1 MSKGKIYHVVPRDN
15 GWGVKA
21 ERAGRTSAI
30 RSTKVAAIE
39 TARDL
44 AKKQG
49 GQVKIHSQDGRI
61 QEERTYRKDPY
72 PPKG

>member
-1 MSKGKIYHVVPRDN
+1 MSKGKSYHVVPRDN

-21 ERAGRTSAI
+21 ERAARSSAI
-30 RSTKVAAIE
+30 RRTKAKAIE

-49 GQVKIHSQDGRI
+49 GQVKIHGQNGEI